1 MKVVSRQ
8 WSVVSKKVF
17 CFALCALLFAL
28 CGSTEA
34 QQATKVPRVGF
45 LVPGSPSGFAARV
58 EAFRQGLRDLGYVE
72 GKNITIEYRWAEG
85 TLDRLPQ
92 FAAELVGIKV
102 DVIVT
107 SGDAAIRAAKEN
119 TPTIPI
125 VVGVAGDL
133 VVPGY
138 VASHSRP
145 GGNITGLIDIS
156 PELSTKRLE
165 LIKEA
170 FPKVS
175 RVAILLNAANP
186 VMVLN
191 FKEIERTA
199 RAMGLKPESLEIRN
213 SDELDGALMAP
224 PRGQVEV
231 LIVLQDSLVIAY
243 SKRIVEFAAKHRLR
257 GMYFESRWVETGGLM
272 SYGPNYPDLFRRAA
286 GYVDK
291 ILKGRRPADLPVE
304 QPTKFEL
311 FINLK
316 AAKQIGVTI
325 PPNVLA
331 RADKVIR

>member
-1 MKVVSRQ
+1 MPKYRKWAGFFAIVVALTMCGA
-8 WSVVSKKVF
+8 VVQ
-17 CFALCALLFAL
+17 
-28 CGSTEA
+28 A
-34 QQATKVPRVGF
+34 QQRAKFPRIGF

-58 EAFRQGLRDLGYVE
+58 EAFRQGLREFGYVE
-72 GKNITIEYRWAEG
+72 EKTIAIEYRWAEG
-85 TLDRLPQ
+85 KLDRLPQ
-92 FAAELVGIKV
+92 FAAELVRIKV

-107 SGDAAIRAAKEN
+107 SGDAAIRAAKEK
-119 TPTIPI
+119 TTTIPI

-133 VVPGY
+133 VATGY

-165 LIKEA
+165 LVKEA
-170 FPKVS
+170 FPKTS
-175 RVAILLNAANP
+175 RVMILLNSANP

-199 RAMGLKPESLEIRN
+199 RAMGLKPESLEIRS
-213 SDELDGALMAP
+213 SDDFDSALMAP
-224 PRGQVEV
+224 TRGQSEV
-231 LIVLQDSLVIAY
+231 LIVLQDSLVIGH
-243 SKRIVEFAAKHRLR
+243 SKRIVEFAAKHRLPA
-257 GMYFESRWVETGGLM
+257 MYFDSRWVDTGGLI

-291 ILKGRRPADLPVE
+291 ILKGRKPSDLPVE

-311 FINLK
+311 VINLQ

-325 PPNVLA
+325 PPSVLA